1 MAIVLEDGKTTQ
13 IISVI
18 GIPQC
23 DIVYYLARAL
33 NSIKKTVLVIDNSR
47 YHELF
52 KSIPNPDYE
61 KMVQTGNIYY
71 IENIKYS
78 EVFFAQYDFVIVY
91 HGMDI
96 RDELNAVSDYRYVQ
110 TNYSPI
116 ITERLKREL
125 NRQEDTL
132 KYHIIYRNKV
142 SGKIQEKMILHEL
155 GIPEKNVKESYVM
168 SLNEVDE
175 MCQLFLLRNGSIR
188 TKSCSA
194 EMKDYIN
201 AVYATIFPELSSK
214 MQKNYMKAFLS
225 GKIR

>member
-1 MAIVLEDGKTTQ
+1 MAIVLEDGKSTQ

-18 GIPQC
+18 GLPQC
-23 DIVYYLARAL
+23 DIAYYLARAF
-33 NSIKKTVLVIDNSR
+33 NAIKKTVLVIDNSR

-52 KSIPNPDYE
+52 KSIPNPDNE
-61 KMVQTGNIYY
+61 KMVQTGDIYY

-78 EVFFAQYDFVIVY
+78 EEFFAQYDFVIVY

-96 RDELNAVSDYRYVQ
+96 RDELNAVSDYRYLI
-110 TNYSPI
+110 TDYSPI
-116 ITERLKREL
+116 TTERLREEL
-125 NRQEDTL
+125 SRQEDTL

-142 SGKIQEKMILHEL
+142 SGKIQEKMILQEL
-155 GIPEKNVKESYVM
+155 GIPEKNIKESYVM

-175 MCQLFLLRNGSIR
+175 MCQLLLLRNGSIR

-194 EMKDYIN
+194 EMRDYIN
-201 AVYATIFPELSSK
+201 AVYATVYPDISTK

>member
-52 KSIPNPDYE
+52 KSIPKPDGE

-78 EVFFAQYDFVIVY
+78 EDFFAQYDFVIVY

-96 RDELNAVSDYRYVQ
+96 RDELSAVSDYRYIQ
-110 TNYSPI
+110 TDYSPI
-116 ITERLKREL
+116 TTERLEKEL
-125 NRQEDTL
+125 SRQEDTL
-132 KYHIIYRNKV
+132 KYHVIFRNKV
-142 SGKIQEKMILHEL
+142 SGKIQEKMILREL
-155 GIPEKNVKESYVM
+155 GILEKNVKEAYVM

-175 MCQLFLLRNGSIR
+175 MCQLFLLRNGSIKTR
-188 TKSCSA
+188 SCSA
-194 EMKDYIN
+194 EIRDFIN
-201 AVYATIFPELSSK
+201 AVYITIYPDITSK
-214 MQKNYMKAFLS
+214 LQKNYMKAFLS

>member
-1 MAIVLEDGKTTQ
+1 MAIVLEDGKSTQ
-13 IISVI
+13 IISVM
-18 GIPQC
+18 GLPQC
-23 DIVYYLARAL
+23 DIAYYLARAF
-33 NSIKKTVLVIDNSR
+33 NAIKKTVLVVDNSR

-52 KSIPNPDYE
+52 KSIPNPDNE
-61 KMVQTGNIYY
+61 KMVQTGDIYY

-78 EVFFAQYDFVIVY
+78 EEFFAQYDFVIVY

-96 RDELNAVSDYRYVQ
+96 RDELNAASDYRYLI
-110 TNYSPI
+110 TDYSPI
-116 ITERLKREL
+116 TTERLRAEL
-125 NRQEDTL
+125 DRQEDTL

-142 SGKIQEKMILHEL
+142 SGKIQEKMILQEL
-155 GIPEKNVKESYVM
+155 GIPEKNVKESYVT

-175 MCQLFLLRNGSIR
+175 MCQLLLLRNGSIR

-194 EMKDYIN
+194 EMRDYIN
-201 AVYATIFPELSSK
+201 AVYVTVYPDISTK

>member
-1 MAIVLEDGKTTQ
+1 MAIVLEDGKSTQ
-13 IISVI
+13 IISVM
-18 GIPQC
+18 GLPQC
-23 DIVYYLARAL
+23 DIAYYLARAF
-33 NSIKKTVLVIDNSR
+33 NAIKKTVLVVDNSR

-52 KSIPNPDYE
+52 KSIPNPDNE
-61 KMVQTGNIYY
+61 KMVQTGDIYY
-71 IENIKYS
+71 VENIKYS
-78 EVFFAQYDFVIVY
+78 EEFFAQYDFVIVY

-96 RDELNAVSDYRYVQ
+96 RDELNAASDYRYLI
-110 TNYSPI
+110 TDYSPI
-116 ITERLKREL
+116 TTERLRTEL
-125 NRQEDTL
+125 DRQEDTL

-142 SGKIQEKMILHEL
+142 SGKIQEKMILQEL

-175 MCQLFLLRNGSIR
+175 MCQLLLLRNGSIR

-194 EMKDYIN
+194 EMRDYIN
-201 AVYATIFPELSSK
+201 AVYATVYPDISTK

>member
-1 MAIVLEDGKTTQ
+1 MAIVLEDGKSTQ
-13 IISVI
+13 IISVM
-18 GIPQC
+18 GLPQC
-23 DIVYYLARAL
+23 DITYYLARAF
-33 NSIKKTVLVIDNSR
+33 NAIKKTVLVVDNSR

-52 KSIPNPDYE
+52 KSIPNPDNE
-61 KMVQTGNIYY
+61 KMVQTGDIYY

-78 EVFFAQYDFVIVY
+78 EEFFAQYDFVIVY

-96 RDELNAVSDYRYVQ
+96 RDELNAASDYRYLI
-110 TNYSPI
+110 TDYSPI
-116 ITERLKREL
+116 TTERLREEL
-125 NRQEDTL
+125 SRQEDTL

-142 SGKIQEKMILHEL
+142 SGKIQEKMILQEL

-175 MCQLFLLRNGSIR
+175 MCQLLLLRNGSIR

-194 EMKDYIN
+194 EMRDYIN
-201 AVYATIFPELSSK
+201 AVYATVYPDISTK